1 MNWHVCTIHPWV
13 LATIDKGY
21 RLQFPVKPPVFNG
34 AVISVA
40 QGESACVL
48 KEEKAS
54 LLKKRVIR
62 IIPMKERQQG
72 FYSRYSV
79 IPKKGGNHCP
89 IVDLQ
94 LSPQQTKMLSCQN
107 ICQGDCAQEIS
118 EICISECSIRVWE
131 NSLWLLSS
139 SEDFHQMCRG
149 GSDFVRVRVLSY
161 LDDLLVCAQSPHQ
174 AVLDTNT
181 LVTHLERLGF
191 KINRQRA
198 A

>member
-1 MNWHVCTIHPWV
+1 MNITPLLERCSLPSPPFPSPFGCCNTTSEWRWERPSHLMNWHICTIHPWV

-79 IPKKGGNHCP
+79 IPKKGKSLSHCRFTIESSTNKNAFVSKYLSGRLRTGN
-89 IVDLQ
+89 IWDLH
-94 LSPQQTKMLSCQN
+94 
-107 ICQGDCAQEIS
+107 
-118 EICISECSIRVWE
+118 IRMQHTSMGKFPLA
-131 NSLWLLSS
+131 SL
-139 SEDFHQMCRG
+139 
-149 GSDFVRVRVLSY
+149 
-161 LDDLLVCAQSPHQ
+161 
-174 AVLDTNT
+174 
-181 LVTHLERLGF
+181 
-191 KINRQRA
+191 
-198 A
+198 